1 MENSINGASKRRKRG
16 GGAAT
21 RREARLNAP
30 VVFPKAT
37 KRNIPTYD
45 VLASEGWRQLMIMPW
60 VFWKLLAL
68 NFAMMRR
75 LNCPDL

>member
-45 VLASEGWRQLMIMPW
+45 VLASEGLETIDDH
-60 VFWKLLAL
+60 
-68 NFAMMRR
+68 AMGILETIGIEFRDDASAE
-75 LNCPDL
+75 LS